1 MIRNFAHVII
11 CLLLFSS
18 PSFAK
23 VADPLTDEQV
33 TRFVA
38 SLEGFSDFK
47 DAMKDDEKIKNMEI
61 DTRPKAGEKFQPYT
75 KAVSELKE
83 KYPSQHQK
91 LSNIVKPHG
100 FSATEWGGVAD
111 RVLVA
116 YFAIKL
122 AEEDPD
128 TMAMLNGMD
137 KSMLEMMPPEMRSQ
151 VEASF
156 AMMETVKNAPEA
168 DKVAVRKKK
177 AALDKYFDEEQAK
190 R

>member
-11 CLLLFSS
+11 CLLLFTST
-18 PSFAK
+18 SFAS
-23 VADPLTDEQV
+23 AENPLTDEQV
-33 TRFVA
+33 SRFVA
-38 SLEGFSDFK
+38 SLDGFSEFR

-75 KAVSELKE
+75 RAVSELKE
-83 KYPSQHQK
+83 KYPNEHQK

-100 FSATEWGGVAD
+100 FSATQWGNVAD
-111 RVLVA
+111 RVIIA
-116 YFAIKL
+116 YLAIKL
-122 AEEDPD
+122 SEEDPD
-128 TMAMLNGMD
+128 TMAMLDGMD

-168 DKVAVRKKK
+168 DKVVVRKKK
-177 AALDKYFDEEQAK
+177 AELDNYFDEEQAK
-190 R
+190 H